1 MDLTVE
7 SKKVSRRVK
16 GRRQVKKIVKPCPS
30 FFRWFDAPALDEC
43 DDEEEYAAMV
53 DSAHMDFDIALAFRN
68 KIVPY
73 ALRYY
78 VGDVEDSDD
87 EDYVPEDDE
96 EDDDDESSETDS
108 DDSESDFSGQR
119 DDSNEAD
126 DAFDNADDDGDDDEE
141 DDEEGP
147 NPFAASSG
155 FNTNLKWGLDGNQ

>member
-16 GRRQVKKIVKPCPS
+16 GKRQVKKIVRPCPS
-30 FFRWFDAPALDEC
+30 FFRWFDAPALEEC
-43 DDEEEYAAMV
+43 EDEEEYAAMV
-53 DSAHMDFDIALAFRN
+53 DSVHMDFDIALAFRN

-96 EDDDDESSETDS
+96 EEDDDDDSSESESDSEDSEDDDDEAEG
-108 DDSESDFSGQR
+108 EEG
-119 DDSNEAD
+119 EGE
-126 DAFDNADDDGDDDEE
+126 GDDDEG
-141 DDEEGP
+141 GP

-155 FNTNLKWGLDGNQ
+155 FNTSLKWGLDGKQ